1 MAICSAIASAQPFIP
16 GSNCGI
22 SKPLKLIEKVPLD
35 GAIDT
40 SDLECSIVKDKVWGV
55 QKKNFIT
62 QLNLYI
68 TQGFPC
74 GVFTAPAWYG

>member
-1 MAICSAIASAQPFIP
+1 MAPPVQISLSLQIMAICSAIASAQPFIP

-40 SDLECSIVKDKVWGV
+40 SDLECSIVKDKV
-55 QKKNFIT
+55 
-62 QLNLYI
+62 
-68 TQGFPC
+68 
-74 GVFTAPAWYG
+74 